1 MTLEINAN
9 KSRLEKKEKKKDKHQ
24 DAGLVEKWK
33 MKMKLLSPLNDLISL
48 MNRILFQKQCFIFV
62 QSNNA

>member
-1 MTLEINAN
+1 MPTSLD
-9 KSRLEKKEKKKDKHQ
+9 SRKEGKKKKDKHQ
-24 DAGLVEKWK
+24 DAGLVEKWN

-48 MNRILFQKQCFIFV
+48 MNRILFQNQCFIFV